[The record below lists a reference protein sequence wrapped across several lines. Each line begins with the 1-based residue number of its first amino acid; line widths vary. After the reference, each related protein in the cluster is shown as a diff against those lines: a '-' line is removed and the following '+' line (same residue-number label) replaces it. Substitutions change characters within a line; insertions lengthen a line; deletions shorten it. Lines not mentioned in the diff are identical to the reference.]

1 MGSFACG
8 DRFSGAGGAFRD
20 APLKAPENDAPFAD
34 GLAADEMDSD
44 GLWPLSERSGVLG
57 DSGGDLVVVTIC
69 ASGADG
75 PLTRGTGVVT
85 LSAWPSS
92 PLAMFTPVDGDVA
105 AAVGDDSVFGP
116 NGVSDRPGNG
126 EAAPEGSLSLGL
138 SKIPCRNTDCD
149 AGDRVCSG
157 SAGD

>member
-1 MGSFACG
+1 M
-8 DRFSGAGGAFRD
+8 
-20 APLKAPENDAPFAD
+20 
-34 GLAADEMDSD
+34 
-44 GLWPLSERSGVLG
+44 
-57 DSGGDLVVVTIC
+57 TIC